1 MNRSKM
7 SFWSIQKDKRTRGPE
22 QIVLL
27 EHSKRQKEP
36 VDRSNRPFGA
46 FKRTKGAIDRNK
58 VSFWS
63 VQKDKNNGGTEHIWS
78 F

>member
-1 MNRSKM
+1 LYGLNP
-7 SFWSIQKDKRTRGPE
+7 FEAVKRTKGA
-22 QIVLL
+22 
-27 EHSKRQKEP
+27 